1 MDNNQLKLQEASK
14 LLKEIEADKDDLDKR
29 IKLLDKVNSL
39 ITDIN
44 ANLDTSVKKQEKVS
58 DSSTAESS
66 NEKEHPASKVTISL
80 PNAKEDSSVDIQNDE
95 MDHQNSEVQKSA
107 KHMPDKNTVH
117 MSRKQYREMM
127 DNK

>member
-1 MDNNQLKLQEASK
+1 M
-14 LLKEIEADKDDLDKR
+14 IAD
-29 IKLLDKVNSL
+29 V
-39 ITDIN
+39 N
-44 ANLDTSVKKQEKVS
+44 ANLDPSVQKQEKVS
-58 DSSTAESS
+58 DSSPIESDS
-66 NEKEHPASKVTISL
+66 DNEKEYPASKVTISL
-80 PNAKEDSSVDIQNDE
+80 PNAEEDSSADIQNAE